1 MSSQLDD
8 IISVLPL
15 AALIAL
21 RDKVDKRINLSTPSL
36 GVGSSVM
43 FKHDGSSHYGWIT
56 KINPANHTVKIV
68 DSEQYTIGKTIRV
81 PKDWLQ
87 HAADKPNQR
96 RT

>member
-36 GVGSSVM
+36 RVGSNVM
-43 FKHDGSSHYGWIT
+43 FKHKGCFTWGFIT

>member
-56 KINPANHTVKIV
+56 KINPPNHTIKIV
-68 DSEQYTIGKTIRV
+68 ESDKTIRV